1 MTGGT
6 GFFTEEAPLTGRER
20 AVLVAL
26 VILAVAAR
34 LGMCFGATVILHGD
48 TGTYFR
54 MANAIAA
61 GAPMSYFPNGYP
73 LMVVASDAVFGVA
86 RRVPALLLL
95 NVVLSTATMLGAF
108 ALARRFVSAPLALG
122 VAALMAVWP
131 NQLNHVRQMTSDT
144 PGAFFVLF
152 GILAAVR
159 GQALGAGLLLGGAT
173 LLRSSFLPMVPL
185 AALVLALDGR
195 GRAALHLLAGFVLV
209 AGAEQGL
216 ILAGIVRASS
226 NFGMNVL
233 IAIGNMSTGKIAY
246 NTRAFSDAERAQPVL
261 TYLDFA
267 RDHPGRFLLQR
278 LSALW
283 ELWGPWPVPR
293 EAGETRSLLISAA
306 MGLRFPILIAALAG
320 LWRFRALA
328 TVRLLAVPLLVITV
342 IHTVFF
348 ATPRFTLPVE
358 PMLFTLALL
367 FLASVRPR
375 AFFRP
380 LPPAA

>member
-1 MTGGT
+1 MTAAIGLSSPDV
-6 GFFTEEAPLTGRER
+6 PLTSRER
-20 AVLVAL
+20 AVLLAL
-26 VILAVAAR
+26 VLLAVAAR
-34 LGMCFGATVILHGD
+34 LGMCFGTTVILHGD
-48 TGTYFR
+48 TATYFR
-54 MANAIAA
+54 MADAIAA

-86 RRVPALLLL
+86 RRMPALLLL
-95 NVVLSTATMLGAF
+95 NVALSTATMLGAF

-122 VAALMAVWP
+122 AAALMAVWP

-209 AGAEQGL
+209 AAAEQGL
-216 ILAGIVRASS
+216 ILAGILRAAS

-233 IAIGNMSTGKIAY
+233 IAIGNMSTGRIVY
-246 NTRAFSDAERAQPVL
+246 NTRAFTEAERAQPVL
-261 TYLDFA
+261 TYLEFA
-267 RDHPGRFLLQR
+267 RDHPGRFLMQR

-293 EAGETRSLLISAA
+293 DAGETRSLLISAA
-306 MGLRFPILIAALAG
+306 MGLRFPVLLAALAG
-320 LWRFRALA
+320 LWRFRAVA
-328 TVRLLAVPLLVITV
+328 AVRLLAVPLLVITAV
-342 IHTVFF
+342 HTVFF

-367 FLASVRPR
+367 YVASLRSPQ
-375 AFFRP
+375 A